1 MLLFLE
7 LFKHKP
13 QRLLDEEG
21 NHLSGLLYYH
31 QVNQM
36 LKASKV
42 GNLESKSK
50 NHNPLHLRPDPK

>member
-21 NHLSGLLYYH
+21 NHLSGLLHEH
-31 QVNQM
+31 QVSQT

-42 GNLESKSK
+42 GNSKKSKS
-50 NHNPLHLRPDPK
+50 HNPLHLRPDPK